1 MATPFDEDTRVAPDG
16 AGRWAAALSDRWDI
30 GVPNGGYVLCVA
42 LAAVRAELG
51 DAHPHPLA
59 ASAHYLGSCEQG
71 PASVDVA
78 VLKQGRSLSTAYAT
92 LSQGGRARVAVLA
105 TYGDL
110 GAMSGPTLVS
120 ATPPSL
126 PPPEECAFVGDRPAG
141 GFSTRPAIAD
151 RVDFRPSPASAQA
164 LVARGAP
171 AHLEGWVRLAD
182 GDEVAPAHLPLLVD
196 AAPPAVFAAMQTGW
210 VPTIEL
216 TVHVRAVP
224 VPGWLR
230 ARIGTTVLVN
240 GTLEEDCTL
249 WDAAGQVVAMS
260 RQLARVQAPPAG

>member
-1 MATPFDEDTRVAPDG
+1 VATPFVEDTEVEPGG
-16 AGRWAAALSDRWDI
+16 AGRWAAVLTGRWDI

-42 LAAVRAELG
+42 LSAVRAELG
-51 DAHPHPLA
+51 PSHPHPLSV
-59 ASAHYLGSCEQG
+59 SAHYLGSCEQG
-71 PASVDVA
+71 PALVDVT
-78 VLKQGRSLSTAYAT
+78 VLKRGRSLSTAYAA
-92 LSQGGRARVAVLA
+92 LSQGDRARVVVLA

-120 ATPPSL
+120 TAPPVL
-126 PPPEECAFVGDRPAG
+126 PPPEECAFVGDRPAS
-141 GFSTRPAIAD
+141 GFGTRPAIAD

-171 AHLEGWVRLAD
+171 ASLEGWVRLAD
-182 GDEVAPAHLPLLVD
+182 GDEVTTEQLPLLVD

-224 VPGWLR
+224 APGWLR
-230 ARIGTTVLVN
+230 SRIETRVLIN

-249 WDAAGQVVAMS
+249 WDAGAQVVAMS
-260 RQLARVQAPPAG
+260 RQLARVQPPPAG